1 MKELSRAEIDMARI
15 KVGGGVAGLIFTI
28 GCMWIFLAG
37 LPALWVFL
45 ALALALGAGFAIVLR
60 FTDRAR

>member
-1 MKELSRAEIDMARI
+1 MKEPSHAEIDMARI
-15 KVGGGVAGLIFTI
+15 KVGGGVAGLIFTL

-37 LPALWVFL
+37 VPALWVFL
-45 ALALALGAGFAIVLR
+45 ALAIALGAGFAVLLR